1 MAAARVVVVMVEA
14 VAVEDSG
21 AAARAVAKAAA
32 RVEEG
37 AEPCSVGRVV
47 AKAAAEMVVAW
58 VAASK
63 RAARR
68 CKRLGMRKRADQ
80 SSPGLSDGPGP
91 PPKFGM
97 VLGMK
102 PSWHNPRCRDLC
114 GHTSAGGG
122 GGM

>member
-1 MAAARVVVVMVEA
+1 MREKAVAMMAA
-14 VAVEDSG
+14 VA
-21 AAARAVAKAAA
+21 
-32 RVEEG
+32 
-37 AEPCSVGRVV
+37 VV
-47 AKAAAEMVVAW
+47 AKAAVA
-58 VAASK
+58 VEAVAMTKVAASMAASK
-63 RAARR
+63 RAVRR